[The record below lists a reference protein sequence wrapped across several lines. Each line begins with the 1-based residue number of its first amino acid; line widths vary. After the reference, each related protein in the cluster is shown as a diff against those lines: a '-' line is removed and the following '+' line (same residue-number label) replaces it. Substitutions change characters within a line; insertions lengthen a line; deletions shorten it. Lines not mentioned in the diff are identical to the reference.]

1 MTVSA
6 IGFEGF
12 EKRLE
17 ISFVLRQKKLEV
29 FESIDTSVNLFVF
42 YRTNCIFVLIKLLLC
57 LYTKQFQGET

>member
-17 ISFVLRQKKLEV
+17 ICFKFSEIGIFADPGGMGLRGLSKA
-29 FESIDTSVNLFVF
+29 
-42 YRTNCIFVLIKLLLC
+42 
-57 LYTKQFQGET
+57 